1 MMDPDVVYL
10 VDGSSYVYRAY
21 HAIKNLSNSQGLP
34 TNAIFGFSRMT
45 LKLLEDKNPR
55 FMAVVLDAKGPTFRH
70 EIFKDYKAN
79 RPPMPEDLQVQL
91 PYIKKILEGL
101 NLKCVERKGYEA
113 DDVIATLAREGEEKG
128 YGVVI
133 ISGDKDFRQ
142 ILSPAVS
149 LWDTMKDSLLDY
161 DTFQKEYGL
170 RPDQIIDVMGLSG
183 DVSDNIPGVR
193 GVGEK
198 TAINLVKQFGCLEEV
213 LRRSDE
219 IKRERLRGTLKEDR
233 DLALLSKKLVLIDK
247 FVPIDVK
254 IEDLRVGIPD
264 SRKLATIFGDL
275 EFRDLQE
282 RFSLRDEVTG
292 KNYRPVL

>member
-1 MMDPDVVYL
+1 MDPDVVYL